1 MAEHAEN
8 AENAE
13 HKHPTPMLYLVI
25 FGILAVLTVSTWAI
39 AFVDLGIFNPVI
51 ALAIA
56 CTKATLVILFFMHV
70 RYSNK
75 LTKITIS
82 AGFFWL
88 MILITLSLSDY
99 LSRNLFSR

>member
-1 MAEHAEN
+1 MAEHA
-8 AENAE
+8 
-13 HKHPTPMLYLVI
+13 HPTPKLYFFI
-25 FGILAVLTVSTWAI
+25 FLTLAFFTCATWAI
-39 AFVDLGIFNPVI
+39 AFLDLGIFNPIV

-56 CTKATLVILFFMHV
+56 CTKATLVILFFMHI
-70 RYSNK
+70 RYSDR

-99 LSRNLFSR
+99 LSRTLLVR

>member
-1 MAEHAEN
+1 MAEHA
-8 AENAE
+8 
-13 HKHPTPMLYLVI
+13 HPTPMLYLLI
-25 FGILAVLTVSTWAI
+25 FGLLAVLTVSTWAI
-39 AFVDLGIFNPVI
+39 AFVDLGIFNPIV

-70 RYSNK
+70 RYSDR
-75 LTKITIS
+75 LTKVTIS

-99 LSRNLFSR
+99 LSRTLLVR

>member
-1 MAEHAEN
+1 MASDSGHS
-8 AENAE
+8 
-13 HKHPTPMLYLVI
+13 HPTPGLYLVI
-25 FGILAVLTVSTWAI
+25 LSCLVVGTVLTYFAATWEMG
-39 AFVDLGIFNPVI
+39 VFNPIV
-51 ALAIA
+51 ALALA

-70 RYSNK
+70 RYSSK

-99 LSRNLFSR
+99 LSRTLFSR